1 MKPLLLLSII
11 CEVFLSLFASTCL
24 AAVDLLSK
32 KRIIRQIFFDWNF
45 AMATEQALQ
54 KRSNNCCE
62 LCSATENLSVYPVP
76 PKSDL
81 SVQQSVYLCD
91 TCVAQIEGEQDL
103 DINHWRCLS
112 DSMWN
117 QEPAVQVMAY
127 RMLHKLS
134 SESWAQD
141 ALDMIYLED
150 DVRTWAEQGIA
161 ASENNG
167 PTRDSNGAELKDGDN
182 VTLIKDLK
190 VKGANFTAKQG
201 TMVRGISLTDN
212 PEHIEGK
219 VNGTRIVLVAAY
231 LKKAN

>member
-1 MKPLLLLSII
+1 
-11 CEVFLSLFASTCL
+11 
-24 AAVDLLSK
+24 
-32 KRIIRQIFFDWNF
+32 
-45 AMATEQALQ
+45 MATEQALQ
-54 KRSNNCCE
+54 QRSNNSCE
-62 LCSATENLSVYPVP
+62 LCTSSDNLTIYPVP
-76 PKSDL
+76 PSSDL
-81 SVQQSVYLCD
+81 SVQQSVYLCA
-91 TCVAQIEGEQDL
+91 TCSSQIQGDSEL
-103 DINHWRCLS
+103 NVNHWRCLT

-134 SESWAQD
+134 AESWAQD

-161 ASENNG
+161 AEQTNG
-167 PTRDSNGAELKDGDN
+167 PTRDSNGAELHDGDN

-201 TMVRGISLTDN
+201 TLVRGINLTDN
-212 PEHIEGK
+212 PDHIEGK

-231 LKKAN
+231 LKKA

>member
-1 MKPLLLLSII
+1 LLR
-11 CEVFLSLFASTCL
+11 FLGNIMPC
-24 AAVDLLSK
+24 
-32 KRIIRQIFFDWNF
+32 
-45 AMATEQALQ
+45 EQALKQ
-54 KRSNNCCE
+54 RSNNSCE
-62 LCSATENLSVYPVP
+62 LCTSTENLTVYPVP
-76 PKSDL
+76 PTSDL
-81 SVQQSVYLCD
+81 SAQQSIYICH
-91 TCVAQIEGEQDL
+91 TCQSQIDGESSLDL
-103 DINHWRCLS
+103 NHWRCLN

-117 QEPAVQVMAY
+117 QEPSVQVMSY

-134 SESWAQD
+134 TESWAQD

-161 ASENNG
+161 AAQSNG
-167 PTRDSNGAELKDGDN
+167 PTRDSNGAELQDGDN

-219 VNGTRIVLVAAY
+219 VNGTRIVLVSAY
-231 LKKAN
+231 LKKA